1 MSIEENVQIVKDFF
15 AAMGGDNKQDLLALV
30 AEDIEWIIPGED
42 WPLAGTH
49 RGHAEL
55 AAVLQKASE
64 EVETTYPEP
73 PEFVAQGD
81 RVLVVGVA
89 TGKIKATNKPFKD
102 DWVFDI
108 TVRDRKVT
116 KIREYIDTQAL
127 ARASRDGRVRAGVA
141 LAICGH
147 RVGVD
152 GGSPVDR
159 PLARRALVECPTV
172 KEIPMYDQSKLSE
185 LIRFARVDAG
195 STVIDVYPGDGD
207 WTRLFSDI
215 VGPEGRVYSF
225 VPAEVAHFKNDP
237 VGRMRT
243 LAKEPGRENVEAVS
257 ADLVAMPE
265 ATQPADVLWLHLFYH
280 DLHTALIQAR
290 GATAAHF
297 NRAVYERLKPGGSYV
312 IVDHAAAVGAGTSDA
327 QSLHRIEPASVREEV
342 EAAGF
347 VLDAES
353 TMLANKDDPHSIKVF
368 DPSIKGETDRFAY
381 RFVKL

>member
-1 MSIEENVQIVKDFF
+1 MSTEKNVQTVKDFF
-15 AAMGGDNKQDLLALV
+15 AAIGRGDREGLLALV

-49 RGHAEL
+49 HGHAGL
-55 AAVLQKASE
+55 ADLVKTAIRNHRDLAHGTPGVRSAGRPGPGRRLR
-64 EVETTYPEP
+64 
-73 PEFVAQGD
+73 QGEGQSHEQD
-81 RVLVVGVA
+81 VRGRLDLRHYGPGRQTDEHPGVHRHA
-89 TGKIKATNKPFKD
+89 GTGAG
-102 DWVFDI
+102 
-108 TVRDRKVT
+108 
-116 KIREYIDTQAL
+116 L
-127 ARASRDGRVRAGVA
+127 ADGRVRAGVA

-152 GGSPVDR
+152 GGSAVDR

-207 WTRLFSDI
+207 WTRLFSDV

-290 GATAAHF
+290 GATAADF

-381 RFVKL
+381 RFVKP